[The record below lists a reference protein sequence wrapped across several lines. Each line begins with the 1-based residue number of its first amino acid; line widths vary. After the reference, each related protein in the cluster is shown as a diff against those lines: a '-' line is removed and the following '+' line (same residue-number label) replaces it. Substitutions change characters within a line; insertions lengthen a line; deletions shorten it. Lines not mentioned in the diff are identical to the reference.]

1 MRFPAVP
8 IRLKIGDLFKDRC
21 FKKNWKI
28 EKFPDFAC
36 GIFSLTFKRE
46 LDIVRIVWIYLLIR

>member
-1 MRFPAVP
+1 MLPIIYTDKRMRFPAVP

-21 FKKNWKI
+21 FKKI

-46 LDIVRIVWIYLLIR
+46 LDIVRIV